1 MSGRSV
7 AVLTDKLRKNSVD
20 LEMPG
25 QHKFRTLLVH
35 KPKCFPKAYVGL

>member
-7 AVLTDKLRKNSVD
+7 AVLTAKLMKTSVD

-25 QHKFRTLLVH
+25 QLKFRMLLVH
-35 KPKCFPKAYVGL
+35 KPKCFPKAYAGL